1 MKSARNTVCKSGHNV
16 LADERLV
23 LEAVLVTADLLAQ
36 SSAILTPPGF
46 DARPA
51 VWSVS
56 NSNLRC
62 SKCSNISPLTTTRPL
77 CVSVSSMKGP
87 RIVAST

>member
-16 LADERLV
+16 LAHERLV

-62 SKCSNISPLTTTRPL
+62 CECSKCSNISPLTTTRPL
-77 CVSVSSMKGP
+77 CVSVSSMK
-87 RIVAST
+87 VLV